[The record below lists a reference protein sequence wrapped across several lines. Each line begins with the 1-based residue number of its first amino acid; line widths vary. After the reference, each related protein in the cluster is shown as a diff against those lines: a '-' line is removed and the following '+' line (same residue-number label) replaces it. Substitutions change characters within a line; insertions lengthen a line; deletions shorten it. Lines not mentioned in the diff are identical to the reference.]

1 MVHQSDLK
9 EHMDVHAED
18 GTVLA
23 RVERVEGGTDSI
35 RLSRDLATGVHH
47 WIPLAWVQR
56 VNKKGVHLHMPADQ
70 VRQTWQESPPH
81 V

>member
-1 MVHQSDLK
+1 MVHQSDIK
-9 EHMDVHAED
+9 VHMDVHAED

-23 RVERVEGGTDSI
+23 TVERVEGGTNSI
-35 RLSRDLATGVHH
+35 RLSRDLTTGVHH